1 MIAACGYEGKTVAV
15 FGLGGSG
22 LSVVRSLKAGGASVH
37 AWDDKAEHRAG
48 AVAEGAE
55 AVDLLAASDWSAYAA
70 LILAPGVPL
79 THPEPHRVVTLANA
93 AGVPVIGDVELYFQ
107 AVAASGKAVKIVAIT
122 GTNGKSTT
130 TALIGHMARECGL
143 DTAVGGNIGEPVLS
157 LPEPADGRVYV
168 VELSS
173 YQIDLTPSL
182 KPDVGILLNITPD
195 HIDRHGSLEGY
206 AAVKEKMFARMGN
219 GGTAIV
225 GQDDDLCRDIGDRV
239 QQNIALKFVPIS
251 VEAPLVHGVFVSKG
265 RLFEVGSGLRRD
277 VAALD
282 GLKTL
287 KGAHNWQNALAAY
300 AAGRALGL
308 KPRDILAAFDSFP
321 GLAHRMEIVREEGA
335 LTFVN
340 DSKATNADAAAKALA
355 AYDNIY
361 WIAGGRAKAGGIASL
376 EPLFGHIREAFLI
389 GECEA
394 DFAATL
400 EGKLPFVRAGT
411 LDSAVAQAAEAA
423 RANGG
428 KAVILLSPA
437 CASFDQFT
445 SFEARGDAFRAAV
458 ERLYEAG
465 SEARCA

>member
-1 MIAACGYEGKTVAV
+1 MIAAYGYEGKTVAV

-37 AWDDKAEHRAG
+37 AWDDKAERRAG

-55 AVDLLAASDWSAYAA
+55 AVDLLAAPDWSAYAA

-79 THPEPHRVVTLANA
+79 THPEPHRVVTLAKA
-93 AGVPVIGDVELYFQ
+93 ANVPVLGDVELFFQ

-130 TALIGHMARECGL
+130 TALIGHMARDCGL

-206 AAVKEKMFARMGN
+206 AAVKEKMFARMGE

-239 QQNIALKFVPIS
+239 QQNLDLKFVPIS
-251 VEAPLVHGVFVSKG
+251 VEAPLVHGVFVHKG
-265 RLFEVGSGLRRD
+265 RLFEVGNGLRRH

-335 LTFVN
+335 LIFVN

-411 LDSAVAQAAEAA
+411 LDNAVTQATEAA

-437 CASFDQFT
+437 CASFDQFS